1 MLNPLNTPARL
12 LKLVAKSKV
21 ADFAIYTGMAS
32 YILLFIF
39 RDYEIYILWTDIALE
54 AIKIPYFFKIKE
66 KAIVNESFFY
76 MGANLLAISIGT
88 DAFDSHIRECITGIM
103 LLR

>member
-1 MLNPLNTPARL
+1 MPRIVQLFATPLRFFAL
-12 LKLVAKSKV
+12 SKV

-39 RDYEIYILWTDIALE
+39 RDYEVYILWVDVALE
-54 AIKIPYFFKIKE
+54 VIKVPYFFKIKE
-66 KAIVNESFFY
+66 KAVVNESFFY

-88 DAFDSHIRECITGIM
+88 DAFDSHIRECVTGIM

>member
-1 MLNPLNTPARL
+1 MLRLPRAIART
-12 LKLVAKSKV
+12 LKLFTQSKV

-32 YILLFIF
+32 YVLLFVF
-39 RDYEIYILWTDIALE
+39 RDYEIYILWTDVILE
-54 AIKIPYFFKIKE
+54 VIKVPYFYKIKE
-66 KAIVNESFFY
+66 RAVVNESFFY
-76 MGANLLAISIGT
+76 MGANLLAISIGS